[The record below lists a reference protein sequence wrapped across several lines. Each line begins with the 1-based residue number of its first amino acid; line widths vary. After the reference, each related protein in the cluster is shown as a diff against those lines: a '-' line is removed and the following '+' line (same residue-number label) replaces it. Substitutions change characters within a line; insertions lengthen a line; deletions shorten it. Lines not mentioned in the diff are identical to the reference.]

1 MATQTQ
7 IRTETLARQLASKTP
22 LDAAVDAAEAAAAAA
37 FLLSKAGPSV
47 SALRAQGG
55 ATLDALLS
63 LDSLTGRKTR
73 AAALW
78 LALRALSLQSGD
90 AVGLPRAMG
99 TDPVLAALLAASGLG
114 VSFEKGEEVA
124 GTLNTAWNVAHL
136 LAPGRAVTLD
146 LTGGLT
152 VRAGKD
158 TLLSIDAASDA
169 RLALSHVDALGE
181 RAGAAAHTPKPL
193 AYTTAEEAATASFT
207 AEIFSPYA
215 LRRVAIP
222 GAQAHPSAL
231 VESAA
236 LAGVLPPVPSYTPVL
251 LPSVVA
257 SGALSDVQLEA
268 VIYAGEAHSRFL
280 PAHPNDPDL
289 PTPRQ
294 GFLLG
299 HGTGVGKGHILA
311 GIMAD
316 NWAQGRRRHVWISES
331 AHLVDAA
338 RADWVAM
345 GGKASDVWDAREM
358 TAQQPLPNASG
369 IVFLTYAGLRSEHGI
384 GRVAQLVSW
393 MGDEDGVIAFDESQ
407 NLRHTLDEAATQTSW
422 GKDASRQAKAAQD
435 LQDRLPRAR
444 VIYSSATSASDV
456 TGLVYAHRLGLW
468 GTGTAFANSSAFV
481 AAMEKGGTNAL
492 EMVARDMKAMGIYL
506 SANLSFEGVGFE
518 RLEHRMDAFERQR
531 HDLLAN
537 LWCTVADR
545 KRRAVVTTGIQ
556 NGPASAL
563 GRDNRRPDT
572 LFNMAR
578 ARFFQATIA
587 GMKTPT
593 LIKAI
598 RADLAEGKSAVVQ
611 LSNTF
616 GATMERAIAAA
627 EEAGDAIDQ
636 VTVTPRDILLGY
648 LQDGFPIHMWETTT
662 NAQGRQVLAPKRDA
676 NGDPMICP
684 RALAERDALV
694 AEVEATPM
702 PEGPLE
708 QLLDAFGPEM
718 VAEVTGRARRLV
730 PGPQGRVL
738 EERPTD
744 AIPRDIQAFMDGRK
758 RVLVFSQAGAA
769 GQTYSASR
777 TRANRQI
784 RRHYLLQAGWRADMA
799 IQGMGRSH
807 RSHQEQPPEYVLVSI
822 DLWADQRMV
831 SRVAKGMQNLG
842 AITRG
847 QRQAAA
853 QGFFTQDENLED
865 TYAQEAWKAFVRKL
879 HAGEVHGLTIG
890 QFEREAHLKLREAN
904 GSLPADS
911 KFPPVHR
918 FLNAMS
924 AMRCDSQAAFGQALR
939 EELVALR
946 THAIA
951 TGAYDRGLETIR
963 PDSLIKLDDIV
974 VHRDARSGGE
984 TRLLQMLRVD
994 TLDPIPFEQARM
1006 DATMAGNA
1014 LLGKSL
1020 SSGRVAVVC
1029 FPRSLREMHPS
1040 ANDRVIVYT
1049 PTGRRERTRADVV
1062 AEGWQRVDPVEAAA
1076 LWQAEQQERGAE
1088 EERVFWV
1095 ISGTLLPIWD
1105 KMPAAQS
1112 TVYRMETDAGERII
1126 GRLIDDR
1133 FVQDLQ
1139 TRMARIATGGLDA
1152 TSVQNALD
1160 GGSLVE
1166 LANGWSLQGRI
1177 YADAKRAPSATVFL
1191 PKKEEDLVLRLKGKG
1206 VVQVRGGG
1214 YDTLA
1219 YRLPEG
1225 DARMDALQALLA
1237 FAPAVRILTL

>member
-1 MATQTQ
+1 MAQATQT
-7 IRTETLARQLASKTP
+7 RTETLARQLAAKTP
-22 LDAAVDAAEAAAAAA
+22 LDAHVDAAEAAAAAA
-37 FLLSKAGPSV
+37 FLLAKAGPAV

-63 LDSLTGRKTR
+63 LDALTGGKTR
-73 AAALW
+73 AASLW
-78 LALRALSLQSGD
+78 LALRALSVKNGD
-90 AVGLPRAMG
+90 AVGLPRALG
-99 TDPVLAALLAASGLG
+99 TDAVLSALVAASQLA
-114 VSFEKGEEVA
+114 VSFEAGEEVA
-124 GTLNTAWNVAHL
+124 GTINATWSDARL
-136 LAPGRAVTLD
+136 LAPGRAVALD
-146 LTGGLT
+146 TDGALVLRKGDEILLNAHT
-152 VRAGKD
+152 VVDPRGCLAA
-158 TLLSIDAASDA
+158 IDA
-169 RLALSHVDALGE
+169 LAE
-181 RAGAAAHTPKPL
+181 RATQGAHQPKPL
-193 AYTTAEEAATASFT
+193 AYTAIEQGETATFT

-215 LRRVAIP
+215 LRRIAIP
-222 GAQAHPSAL
+222 GAQPHPTAL
-231 VESAA
+231 VESTA

-257 SGALSDVQLEA
+257 AGALSDVQLEA

-280 PAHPNDPDL
+280 PAHPNDETL

-316 NWAQGRRRHVWISES
+316 NWAQGRRRHLWVSES
-331 AHLVDAA
+331 AHLIEAA

-345 GGKASDVWDAREM
+345 GGKAADLWDAREM
-358 TAQQPLPNASG
+358 SSQQPLPNASG
-369 IVFLTYAGLRSEHGI
+369 ILFITYAGLRSEHGI
-384 GRVAQLVSW
+384 GRVDQIVSW
-393 MGDEDGVIAFDESQ
+393 MGDEDGVVAFDESQ
-407 NLRHTLDEAATQTSW
+407 NLRHTMGEAATQTSW
-422 GKDASRQAKAAQD
+422 GKDASRQAKAAQQ

-444 VIYSSATSASDV
+444 VVYSSATSASDI

-468 GTGTAFANSSAFV
+468 GTGTAFADSFSFV
-481 AAMEKGGTNAL
+481 QAMEQGGTNAL

-506 SANLSFEGVGFE
+506 SASLSYEGVGYE
-518 RLEHRMDAFERQR
+518 RLEHRMNAFERQR
-531 HDLLAN
+531 HDMLAN

-545 KRRAVVTTGIQ
+545 KRRAVVTTGVQ
-556 NGPASAL
+556 NAPASAL
-563 GRDNRRPDT
+563 GRDNRRHDI

-578 ARFFQATIA
+578 QRFFQATIA

-598 RADLAEGKSAVVQ
+598 RADLAAGKAALVQ

-616 GATMERAIAAA
+616 GATMDRAIAAA
-627 EEAGDAIDQ
+627 EEAGEAIDT

-648 LQDGFPIHMWETTT
+648 LRDGFPIHLWETV
-662 NAQGRQVLAPKRDA
+662 NVHGRATLMLKRDA
-676 NGDPMICP
+676 NGEPMICP
-684 RALAERDALV
+684 RALAERDALI

-718 VAEVTGRARRLV
+718 IAEVTGRTRRLV
-730 PGPQGRVL
+730 PGPHGRVL
-738 EERPTD
+738 EERPAD
-744 AIPRDIQAFMDGRK
+744 AIPRDIEAFMDGRK
-758 RVLVFSQAGAA
+758 PILVFSQAGAA

-777 TRANRQI
+777 TCANRKP

-807 RSHQEQPPEYVLVSI
+807 RSHQEQPPEYVLLSI

-831 SRVAKGMQNLG
+831 SRVARGMQNLG

-853 QGFFTQDENLED
+853 QEFFTQDENLED
-865 TYAQEAWKAFVRKL
+865 SYAQEAWKAFATKL
-879 HAGEVHGLTIG
+879 HANAIPGLTIG
-890 QFEREAHLKLREAN
+890 QFEREAHLTLREAN
-904 GSLPADS
+904 GALPPDS
-911 KFPPVHR
+911 KFPPIHR
-918 FLNAMS
+918 FLNAMA

-946 THAIA
+946 TAAIA
-951 TGAYDRGLETIR
+951 KGAYDRGLETIR

-994 TLDPIPFEQARM
+994 TLDPIAFERARM

-1020 SSGRVAVVC
+1020 ATGRVAVVC
-1029 FPRSLREMHPS
+1029 FPRSLRDLHPS
-1040 ANDRVIVYT
+1040 ANDRVIVFT

-1062 AEGWQRVDPVEAAA
+1062 AEGWQRIDPLEAAA
-1076 LWQAEQQERGAE
+1076 LWQAEQEERGAE

-1095 ISGTLLPIWD
+1095 VSGTLLPIWD
-1105 KMPAAQS
+1105 KLPAVQS

-1126 GRLIDDR
+1126 GRLVDDR
-1133 FVQDLQ
+1133 FVDDLKK
-1139 TRMARIATGGLDA
+1139 RMAQIATGGLDA
-1152 TSVQNALD
+1152 DSVQRTLD
-1160 GGSLVE
+1160 EGGLVE
-1166 LANGWSLQGRI
+1166 LANGWSLQGRV
-1177 YADAKRAPSATVFL
+1177 YKDPRRAPSATIFL
-1191 PKKEEDLVLRLKGKG
+1191 PEQDEALVLRLKGKG
-1206 VVQVRGGG
+1206 VAQVRGGG
-1214 YDTLA
+1214 LRTLA
-1219 YRLPEG
+1219 YRLPE
-1225 DARMDALQALLA
+1225 DDRRMPALQALLA
-1237 FAPAVRILTL
+1237 FAPAVRVLTL